1 MNSRL
6 HKFLIFT
13 CLMPFAVLQTACHNG
28 TTGEVM
34 GVAKQN
40 KEKKDSPFIA
50 GNQKILQLETEEI
63 ELFIQRYGWKMQ
75 HSGTGLYYQ
84 ILDAGTGETFKEGD
98 DVQLSYQTFSLDGKL
113 IYDSKEDG
121 NKLFRVARSE
131 EIAGLHEAA
140 QMLRPGAKA
149 RLIVP
154 SHLAYGVAGDG
165 NKINGRMAIAMEISI
180 DKQQLAFDN

>member
-1 MNSRL
+1 MDARL
-6 HKFLIFT
+6 HTSFLFA
-13 CLMPFAVLQTACHNG
+13 CLLSFAVMLTACHNG
-28 TTGEVM
+28 TTGEVT

-63 ELFIQRYGWKMQ
+63 ELFINRYGWKMQ

-84 ILDAGTGETFKEGD
+84 ILDAGAGETFKEGD

-113 IYDSKEDG
+113 LYDSKEDG
-121 NKLFRVARSE
+121 DKLFRVAQSE
-131 EIAGLHEAA
+131 EIAGLHEAV
-140 QMLRPGAKA
+140 QLMRPGAKA
-149 RLIVP
+149 RLIIP

-165 NKINGRMAIAMEISI
+165 NKINGRMAIAMEITI
-180 DKQQLAFDN
+180 DN

>member
-6 HKFLIFT
+6 HQFLIFA
-13 CLMPFAVLQTACHNG
+13 CLLTTALLLTACHNG
-28 TTGEVM
+28 TTSEVT
-34 GVAKQN
+34 GVAKQK

-63 ELFIQRYGWKMQ
+63 ELFIHRYGWEMQ

-98 DVQLSYQTFSLDGKL
+98 DVRLSYQTFSLDGKL
-113 IYDSKEDG
+113 LYDSKEDG
-121 NKLFRVARSE
+121 DKQFRVARSE

-140 QMLRPGAKA
+140 QLLRPGAKA
-149 RLIVP
+149 RLLIP

-165 NKINGRMAIAMEISI
+165 NKINGRMAIAMEITISPW
-180 DKQQLAFDN
+180 